1 VSALRIVVA
10 GLLAG
15 LVLNVGEAV
24 LHGVVL
30 AAATADAM
38 TALGRA
44 GASSPLGLSLL
55 IGITFVQGII
65 GVWLYALLVG
75 RGMARGGGAVV
86 AGLAL
91 WVLSAVYAAIYFGSG
106 FPNVMPA
113 AVVWWPV
120 AWEVVEYPLAI
131 FIGALAVTASLR
143 GIHRLNELGCTRRTA
158 RVHGFNIAC
167 FRPLAE

>member
-1 VSALRIVVA
+1 MSLKRVVVA

-30 AAATADAM
+30 AAPTAEAM
-38 TALGRA
+38 TALGREGTSSAA
-44 GASSPLGLSLL
+44 GLTLL
-55 IGITFVQGII
+55 IGITFVQGLV
-65 GVWLYALLVG
+65 GLWLYALLKG
-75 RGMARGGGAVV
+75 RGVTRGRAAVV

-91 WVLSAVYAAIYFGSG
+91 WVLSAVYSAIYFSAG

-113 AVVWWPV
+113 AVLWWPV

-131 FIGALAVTASLR
+131 FVGALTYRDAK
-143 GIHRLNELGCTRRTA
+143 
-158 RVHGFNIAC
+158 
-167 FRPLAE
+167 